1 MAIKMTNL
9 SEKVI
14 GVGEVT
20 VLPGE
25 TKEVPIAFE
34 TSPIL
39 EVYKNMGLVSLSGK
53 STAATKAAAEKKA
66 EEDKAKAEAEAKAA
80 AEKKAEEDKAKA
92 EAEAKAAAEKK
103 AKLDGLKDAS
113 DEEVAALAQELGIN
127 PAECK
132 DLADV
137 RKKVKAALSK

>member
-1 MAIKMTNL
+1 MSIKMTNL

-25 TKEVPIAFE
+25 TKEVPRAFE

-53 STAATKAAAEKKA
+53 STAAT
-66 EEDKAKAEAEAKAA
+66 KAA

>member
-14 GVGEVT
+14 GVGEAT

-25 TKEVPIAFE
+25 TKEVPRAFE
-34 TSPIL
+34 ASPIL

-53 STAATKAAAEKKA
+53 PTAATKAV
-66 EEDKAKAEAEAKAA
+66 

-103 AKLDGLKDAS
+103 AKLDSLKDAS
-113 DEEVAALAQELGIN
+113 DEDVAALAQELGIN

>member
-80 AEKKAEEDKAKA
+80 AEKKS
-92 EAEAKAAAEKK
+92 
-103 AKLDGLKDAS
+103 KLDGLKDAS
-113 DEEVAALAQELGIN
+113 DEEVAVLAQELGIN

>member
-14 GVGEVT
+14 GVGEAT

-25 TKEVPIAFE
+25 TKEVPRAFE

-53 STAATKAAAEKKA
+53 PTAATKAVAEKKA
-66 EEDKAKAEAEAKAA
+66 EEDKAKAEAEAKAT
-80 AEKKAEEDKAKA
+80 
-92 EAEAKAAAEKK
+92 AEKK
-103 AKLDGLKDAS
+103 AKLDSLKDAS
-113 DEEVAALAQELGIN
+113 DEDVAALAQELGIN

-132 DLADV
+132 DLTDV

>member
-14 GVGEVT
+14 GVGEAT

-25 TKEVPIAFE
+25 TKEVPRAFE

-53 STAATKAAAEKKA
+53 PTAATKAV
-66 EEDKAKAEAEAKAA
+66 

-103 AKLDGLKDAS
+103 AKLDSLKDAS
-113 DEEVAALAQELGIN
+113 DEDVAALSQELGIN

-132 DLADV
+132 DLTDV

>member
-14 GVGEVT
+14 GVGEAT

-25 TKEVPIAFE
+25 TKEVPRAFE

-53 STAATKAAAEKKA
+53 PTAATKAAAEKKA

-80 AEKKAEEDKAKA
+80 AEKKT
-92 EAEAKAAAEKK
+92 
-103 AKLDGLKDAS
+103 KLDSLKDAS
-113 DEEVAALAQELGIN
+113 DEDVAALAQELGIN

>member
-25 TKEVPIAFE
+25 IKEVPIAFE

-80 AEKKAEEDKAKA
+80 AEKKA
-92 EAEAKAAAEKK
+92 
-103 AKLDGLKDAS
+103 KLDSLKDAS
-113 DEEVAALAQELGIN
+113 DEDVAALAQELGIN

>member
-34 TSPIL
+34 TSPIF

-53 STAATKAAAEKKA
+53 STAAT
-66 EEDKAKAEAEAKAA
+66 KAA

>member
-25 TKEVPIAFE
+25 TKEVPTAFE

-53 STAATKAAAEKKA
+53 PTAA
-66 EEDKAKAEAEAKAA
+66 AKATT
-80 AEKKAEEDKAKA
+80 EKKAEEDKAKA

-103 AKLDGLKDAS
+103 AKLDSLKDAS
-113 DEEVAALAQELGIN
+113 DEDVAALAQELGIN

>member
-53 STAATKAAAEKKA
+53 STAATKVAAEKKA
-66 EEDKAKAEAEAKAA
+66 EEDKAKAEAEAKAR
-80 AEKKAEEDKAKA
+80 
-92 EAEAKAAAEKK
+92 AEKK
-103 AKLDGLKDAS
+103 AKLDSLKDAS
-113 DEEVAALAQELGIN
+113 DEDVAALAQELGIN

-137 RKKVKAALSK
+137 RKKRKGALSK

>member
-53 STAATKAAAEKKA
+53 STTAT
-66 EEDKAKAEAEAKAA
+66 KAA

-103 AKLDGLKDAS
+103 AKLDSLKDAS
-113 DEEVAALAQELGIN
+113 DEDVAALAQELGIN

>member
-66 EEDKAKAEAEAKAA
+66 EEDKV
-80 AEKKAEEDKAKA
+80 KA

-103 AKLDGLKDAS
+103 AKLDSLKDAS
-113 DEEVAALAQELGIN
+113 DEDVAALAQELGIN

>member
-14 GVGEVT
+14 GVGEAT

-25 TKEVPIAFE
+25 TKEVPRAFE

-53 STAATKAAAEKKA
+53 PTAATKAV
-66 EEDKAKAEAEAKAA
+66 

-103 AKLDGLKDAS
+103 AKLDSLKDAS
-113 DEEVAALAQELGIN
+113 DEDVAALAQEHGIN

-132 DLADV
+132 DLTDV

>member
-53 STAATKAAAEKKA
+53 STAATKAAAEKKT
-66 EEDKAKAEAEAKAA
+66 
-80 AEKKAEEDKAKA
+80 EEDKAKA

-103 AKLDGLKDAS
+103 AKLDSLKDAS
-113 DEEVAALAQELGIN
+113 DEDVAALAQELGIN

-137 RKKVKAALSK
+137 RKKVKTALSK

>member
-14 GVGEVT
+14 GVGEAT

-25 TKEVPIAFE
+25 TKEVPRTFE

-53 STAATKAAAEKKA
+53 PTAATKAV
-66 EEDKAKAEAEAKAA
+66 

-103 AKLDGLKDAS
+103 AKLDSLKDAS
-113 DEEVAALAQELGIN
+113 DEDVAALAQELGIN

>member
-14 GVGEVT
+14 GVGEAT

-25 TKEVPIAFE
+25 TKEVPRAFE

-53 STAATKAAAEKKA
+53 PTAATKAVAEKKA
-66 EEDKAKAEAEAKAA
+66 EEDKAKAEA
-80 AEKKAEEDKAKA
+80 D
-92 EAEAKAAAEKK
+92 AKAAAEKK
-103 AKLDGLKDAS
+103 AKLDSLKDAS
-113 DEEVAALAQELGIN
+113 DEDVAALAQELGIN

>member
-66 EEDKAKAEAEAKAA
+66 EEDKV
-80 AEKKAEEDKAKA
+80 KA

>member
-53 STAATKAAAEKKA
+53 PTAAT
-66 EEDKAKAEAEAKAA
+66 KAA

>member
-25 TKEVPIAFE
+25 TKEVPRAFE

-53 STAATKAAAEKKA
+53 PTAATKAVAEKKA
-66 EEDKAKAEAEAKAA
+66 EEG
-80 AEKKAEEDKAKA
+80 KAKA

-103 AKLDGLKDAS
+103 AKLDSLKDAS
-113 DEEVAALAQELGIN
+113 DEDVAALAQELGIN

-132 DLADV
+132 DLTDV

>member
-25 TKEVPIAFE
+25 TKEVPRAFE

-53 STAATKAAAEKKA
+53 PTAATKAVAEKKA
-66 EEDKAKAEAEAKAA
+66 EEDKAQ
-80 AEKKAEEDKAKA
+80 A

>member
-34 TSPIL
+34 ASPIL

-80 AEKKAEEDKAKA
+80 AEKKA
-92 EAEAKAAAEKK
+92 
-103 AKLDGLKDAS
+103 KLDSLKDAS
-113 DEEVAALAQELGIN
+113 DEDVAALAQELGIN

>member
-14 GVGEVT
+14 GVGEAT

-25 TKEVPIAFE
+25 TKEVPRAFE

-53 STAATKAAAEKKA
+53 PTAATKAAAEKKA
-66 EEDKAKAEAEAKAA
+66 EEDKAKAEE
-80 AEKKAEEDKAKA
+80 
-92 EAEAKAAAEKK
+92 EAKAAAEKK
-103 AKLDGLKDAS
+103 AKLDSLKDAS
-113 DEEVAALAQELGIN
+113 DEDVAALAQELGIN

>member
-80 AEKKAEEDKAKA
+80 AEKKA
-92 EAEAKAAAEKK
+92 
-103 AKLDGLKDAS
+103 KLDSIKDAS
-113 DEEVAALAQELGIN
+113 DEDVAALAQELGIN

>member
-80 AEKKAEEDKAKA
+80 AEKKA
-92 EAEAKAAAEKK
+92 
-103 AKLDGLKDAS
+103 KLDGLKDAS
-113 DEEVAALAQELGIN
+113 DEEVAVLAQELGIN

-132 DLADV
+132 NLADV

>member
-80 AEKKAEEDKAKA
+80 AEKKA
-92 EAEAKAAAEKK
+92 
-103 AKLDGLKDAS
+103 KLDGLKDAS
-113 DEEVAALAQELGIN
+113 DEEVAVLAQELGIN

-132 DLADV
+132 DLADE
-137 RKKVKAALSK
+137 RKKVQAALSK

>member
-14 GVGEVT
+14 GVGEAT

-25 TKEVPIAFE
+25 TKEMPRAFE

-53 STAATKAAAEKKA
+53 PTAATKAV
-66 EEDKAKAEAEAKAA
+66 

-103 AKLDGLKDAS
+103 AKLDSLKDAS
-113 DEEVAALAQELGIN
+113 DEDVAALAQELGIN

>member
-53 STAATKAAAEKKA
+53 PTATT
-66 EEDKAKAEAEAKAA
+66 
-80 AEKKAEEDKAKA
+80 
-92 EAEAKAAAEKK
+92 KAAAEKK
-103 AKLDGLKDAS
+103 AKLDSLKDAS
-113 DEEVAALAQELGIN
+113 DEDVAALAQELGIN

>member
-14 GVGEVT
+14 GVGEAT

-25 TKEVPIAFE
+25 TKEVPRAFE

-53 STAATKAAAEKKA
+53 PTAATKTAAEKKA
-66 EEDKAKAEAEAKAA
+66 EEEKAKAEAEAKT
-80 AEKKAEEDKAKA
+80 
-92 EAEAKAAAEKK
+92 AAEKK
-103 AKLDGLKDAS
+103 AKLDSLKDAS
-113 DEEVAALAQELGIN
+113 DEDVAALAQELGIN

-132 DLADV
+132 NLADV

>member
-66 EEDKAKAEAEAKAA
+66 EEDKAKAEAEAKAV
-80 AEKKAEEDKAKA
+80 
-92 EAEAKAAAEKK
+92 AEKK

-113 DEEVAALAQELGIN
+113 DEEVAVLAQELGIN

>member
-53 STAATKAAAEKKA
+53 PAAATKAAAEKKA

-80 AEKKAEEDKAKA
+80 AEKKA
-92 EAEAKAAAEKK
+92 
-103 AKLDGLKDAS
+103 KLDSLKDAS
-113 DEEVAALAQELGIN
+113 DEDVATLAQELGIN

-132 DLADV
+132 DLTDV

>member
-14 GVGEVT
+14 GVGEAT

-25 TKEVPIAFE
+25 TKEVPRAFE

-53 STAATKAAAEKKA
+53 PTAAT
-66 EEDKAKAEAEAKAA
+66 
-80 AEKKAEEDKAKA
+80 
-92 EAEAKAAAEKK
+92 KAAAEKK

-113 DEEVAALAQELGIN
+113 DEDVAALAQELGIN

>member
-20 VLPGE
+20 VLPGV

-66 EEDKAKAEAEAKAA
+66 
-80 AEKKAEEDKAKA
+80 
-92 EAEAKAAAEKK
+92 
-103 AKLDGLKDAS
+103 KLDSLKDAS
-113 DEEVAALAQELGIN
+113 DEDVAALAQELGIN

>member
-25 TKEVPIAFE
+25 TKEVPVAFE

-53 STAATKAAAEKKA
+53 ATAATKAATEK
-66 EEDKAKAEAEAKAA
+66 
-80 AEKKAEEDKAKA
+80 KAKA

-103 AKLDGLKDAS
+103 AKLDSLKDAS

>member
-14 GVGEVT
+14 GVGEAT

-25 TKEVPIAFE
+25 TKEVPHAFE

-53 STAATKAAAEKKA
+53 PTAVT
-66 EEDKAKAEAEAKAA
+66 KAA

-103 AKLDGLKDAS
+103 AKLDSLKDAS
-113 DEEVAALAQELGIN
+113 DEDVAALAQELGIN

>member
-66 EEDKAKAEAEAKAA
+66 EEDKAKAEAEAKT
-80 AEKKAEEDKAKA
+80 
-92 EAEAKAAAEKK
+92 AAEKK

-113 DEEVAALAQELGIN
+113 DEEVAVLAQELGIN

>member
-14 GVGEVT
+14 GVGETT

-25 TKEVPIAFE
+25 TKEVPRAFE

-53 STAATKAAAEKKA
+53 PTAATKTAAEKKA
-66 EEDKAKAEAEAKAA
+66 EEDKAKAETEV
-80 AEKKAEEDKAKA
+80 
-92 EAEAKAAAEKK
+92 KAAAEKK
-103 AKLDGLKDAS
+103 AKLDSLKDAS